1 MDDGNYV
8 IMININDQ
16 ADYWSLMDDKFGDFI
31 VIINAN
37 ELLLGGAITIL
48 KKYKFV
54 NRKDDILYM
63 KWNIKH
69 VWNHQLGFIF
79 EYIYRVPNLVSIQST
94 CAFSICML
102 LSICLCIYLPT
113 SIHLASYQAQS
124 MGICGSLHLL
134 IHSQQGIQQTK
145 WTGGQ
150 KKAERFKMVQSNAAK
165 IHVGLISSH
174 LAS

>member
-1 MDDGNYV
+1 MLLV
-8 IMININDQ
+8 
-16 ADYWSLMDDKFGDFI
+16 I
-31 VIINAN
+31 VIVCYFPFRAKKTNPR
-37 ELLLGGAITIL
+37 LRL
-48 KKYKFV
+48 KYPKKRTRG
-54 NRKDDILYM
+54 NLDLYL
-63 KWNIKH
+63 NI
-69 VWNHQLGFIF
+69 
-79 EYIYRVPNLVSIQST
+79 YIVPNLVSIQST

>member
-63 KWNIKH
+63 KWNIKCLKPPARIYI
-69 VWNHQLGFIF
+69 WI
-79 EYIYRVPNLVSIQST
+79 YIYIVPNLVSIQST

-113 SIHLASYQAQS
+113 SIHLASYQTQS